1 MNRADLARMI
11 LRPYQEDCIAAVRH
25 QFCTAKSTLIEMAT
39 GLGKTVTFGFIAHE
53 WPGRVLVIAHRDEL
67 IRQAAEKIHEITGDT
82 VAIEMGTDRADNEL
96 FGTKVTVAS
105 IQTLARE
112 KRRSRFHPDH
122 FSLIIVDEGHHATAN
137 TYREVMDYFGSA
149 KRLFVTAT
157 PKRADQV
164 GLHSICETVAF
175 QFGIEDAIDEGW
187 LVPIKQKVVKV
198 EGLDF
203 TRARTVAEDFNA
215 ADLERILTEEKP
227 LHAMVSSAYE
237 IIGKRQALWFCASVL
252 HAKKTAFVLE
262 RYCGEG
268 RCAFLSGETPKE
280 DRRKIIKLYKSGEI
294 QHLLNC
300 ALFLEGFDAPTT
312 SAVVMGRPTKSLGL
326 YTQVLGRGTRTLPGI
341 VDGVVSAES
350 RREAIAMSDK
360 PDMLV
365 IDYVGNAGKH
375 KIVQAADVLAGKY
388 PPEVRDYAKQTMEEE
403 GEEVEL
409 ESALRRSDA
418 ELALLEEL
426 QRQQEEA
433 ERLAAK
439 ERKAIT
445 ATVAYHASD
454 VSPFENQY
462 RGKAKQKSE
471 RHVEYATPKQAGY
484 IVRLSR
490 ELGKQW
496 SYEDAANLSKAQAQ
510 GVIGKL
516 RAELGLN
523 DN

>member
-1 MNRADLARMI
+1 MK
-11 LRPYQEDCIAAVRH
+11 LRPYQEDAKAAVLR
-25 QFCTAKSTLIEMAT
+25 QFCTAKSTLVEMAT
-39 GLGKTVTFGFIAHE
+39 GLGKTVLFGHIAHE

-67 IRQAAEKIHEITGDT
+67 IRQAAEKIRDITGDT

-105 IQTLARE
+105 IQTLSRE
-112 KRRSRFHPDH
+112 KRRNRFHPDH

-164 GLHSICETVAF
+164 GLGSICETVAY
-175 QFGIEDAIDEGW
+175 QFGIESAIDEGW
-187 LVPIKQKVVKV
+187 LTPIKQKVVKV

-203 TRARTVAEDFNA
+203 TRARTVAEDFNQ
-215 ADLERILTEEKP
+215 ADLELILTEEKP
-227 LHAMVSSAYE
+227 LHSMVSSAFE
-237 IIGKRQALWFCASVL
+237 IVGNRQSLWFCASVL

-268 RCAFLSGETPKE
+268 KCAFLSGDTPKD
-280 DRRKIIKLYKSGEI
+280 DRRKIIGLYKSGAI

-300 ALFLEGFDAPTT
+300 SLFLEGFDAPTT
-312 SAVVMGRPTKSLGL
+312 SAVIMGRPTKSLGL
-326 YTQVLGRGTRTLPGI
+326 YTQVLGRGTRTLPNV
-341 VDGVVSAES
+341 VDTLDTAEA
-350 RREAIAMSDK
+350 RREAISLSAK

-365 IDYVGNAGKH
+365 VDYVGNAGRH

-388 PPEVRDYAKQTMEEE
+388 PPEVREYAKEIMEEE
-403 GEEVEL
+403 GEIADL
-409 ESALRRSDA
+409 EKTLRRSDA
-418 ELALLEEL
+418 ELALLDEL
-426 QRQQEEA
+426 RRHQEEA
-433 ERLAAK
+433 ERLAAR
-439 ERKAIT
+439 ERKSI
-445 ATVAYHASD
+445 VAKASYYESE

-462 RGKAKQKSE
+462 QGRQQKTE
-471 RHVEYATPKQAGY
+471 RLIEYATPKQAGY

-490 ELGKQW
+490 DLARPWAYK
-496 SYEDAANLSKAQAQ
+496 DARNLSKSQAQ

-516 RAELGLN
+516 RAEAGAYEN
-523 DN
+523 